1 MKHTATLDNPSHSS
15 NLIKARPSA
24 DCFELIRVAIANG
37 EYPTPATV
45 DAAIDA
51 ILPIIVGGSGEVRDV
66 A

>member
-1 MKHTATLDNPSHSS
+1 MNKTTLLNDSS
-15 NLIKARPSA
+15 NTSSLIKAEPSG
-24 DCFELIRVAIANG
+24 DYYEMLREAIANG

-51 ILPIIVGGSGEVRDV
+51 ILPIIVGGDNLRGV